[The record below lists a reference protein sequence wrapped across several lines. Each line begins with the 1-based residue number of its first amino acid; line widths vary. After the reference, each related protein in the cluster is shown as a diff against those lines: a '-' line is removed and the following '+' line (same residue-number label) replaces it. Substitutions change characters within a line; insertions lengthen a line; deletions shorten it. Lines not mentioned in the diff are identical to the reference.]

1 MNPLTRRLLIYFE
14 SLRFPWLMLITGA
27 LFIVNLFVPDA
38 LPFIDEILLA
48 LVAILLGRV
57 KRKPAKN
64 EPASGD

>member
-1 MNPLTRRLLIYFE
+1 MNPLTRRLSRYFE

-48 LVAILLGRV
+48 LIAILLGRV
-57 KRKPAKN
+57 KRKPTGN
-64 EPASGD
+64 GSTSGD